1 MITGKVKKSFGKSAS
16 RYDRYGT
23 LQREVSRELV
33 HEFSGDFFHAPRM
46 ILDIGSGTG
55 FTAKDAAEEWPESI
69 VTAIDIASPMASA
82 TRQSGVSR
90 SVAADAGRLPFRKES
105 FDLAISSLAL
115 QWTLQNAELFG
126 EIAGVLRKGGP
137 LLFSTLGPGTLIE
150 LRNSYDRACRECT
163 GEGARFAPFPGMPE
177 LVRNMRSAGFGN
189 VAGRTVSVTKSYDS
203 VEILLRTLKGIG
215 ATAPGRPDNLPR
227 RDVLK
232 KTIEIYSGFGR
243 TVQATYRVVYLSG
256 IKA

>member
-1 MITGKVKKSFGKSAS
+1 MITDNVKRSFGKSAS
-16 RYDRYGT
+16 LYDRYGT

-33 HEFSGDFFHAPRM
+33 REFSGDFFLVPRM

-55 FTAKDAAEEWPESI
+55 FTSMDAAGEWPEST

-90 SVAADAGRLPFRKES
+90 SVAADTGRLPFRKAS

-115 QWTLQNAELFG
+115 QWTPQSAELFG
-126 EIAGVLRKGGP
+126 EIAGVLKKGGP

-150 LRNSYDRACRECT
+150 LRTAYDRACRKCT

-177 LVRNMRSAGFGN
+177 LVKNMQSAGFGN
-189 VAGRTVSVTKSYDS
+189 VAGRTVSVIKSYDS
-203 VEILLRTLKGIG
+203 VETLLRTLKGIG

-227 RDVLK
+227 RDILK
-232 KTIEIYSGFGR
+232 KTVDIYSGFGR
-243 TVQATYRVVYLSG
+243 PVQATYRVVYLCG